1 MDMNRVMELEMT
13 VNGKAQRVRVNPN
26 DRLLDVLRETLG
38 LTGAKEGCSG
48 EGECGAC
55 TVIMDGKAVNSCL
68 VLALQARGK
77 EIITIEGL
85 ESNGELDRLQQ
96 AFIDQG
102 AIQCGYCTPG
112 MIMAAKAL
120 LMENPHPSEA
130 EIRLAIAGNLCRCTG
145 YIKIID
151 AIQEVAG
158 TNLGKGG
165 QVNVGV

>member
-1 MDMNRVMELEMT
+1 MELEMT
-13 VNGKAQRVRVNPN
+13 VNGMAQRVRVKPN
-26 DRLLDVLRETLG
+26 DRLIDVLRESLG

-55 TVIMDGKAVNSCL
+55 TVIMNGKAVNSCL

-77 EIITIEGL
+77 EIVTIEGL
-85 ESNGELDRLQQ
+85 EHNGELDLLQQ
-96 AFIDQG
+96 AFIDSG
-102 AIQCGYCTPG
+102 AVQCGYCTPG

-120 LMENPHPSEA
+120 LMENPTPSEA

-151 AIQEVAG
+151 AIQAVAG

-165 QVNVGV
+165 PVDGGV

>member
-1 MDMNRVMELEMT
+1 MVLEMT
-13 VNGKAQRVRVNPN
+13 VNGKAIKVEVNPN
-26 DRLLDVLRETLG
+26 ARLLDVLRENLG

-55 TVIMDGKAVNSCL
+55 TVIMGGKAVNSCL

-112 MIMAAKAL
+112 MVMAAKAL
-120 LMENPHPSEA
+120 LMANPHPSEA
-130 EIRLAIAGNLCRCTG
+130 EIRLGIAGNLCRCTG
-145 YIKIID
+145 YLKIIS

-165 QVNVGV
+165 QDDDGV